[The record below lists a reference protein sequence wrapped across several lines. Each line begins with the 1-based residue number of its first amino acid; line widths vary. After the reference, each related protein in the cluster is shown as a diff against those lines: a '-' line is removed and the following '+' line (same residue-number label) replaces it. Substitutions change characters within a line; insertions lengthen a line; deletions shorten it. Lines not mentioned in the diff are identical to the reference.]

1 MIKKIILAFFVII
14 SIAIAME
21 LHREKKASEAWKIQ
35 QAENLKQA
43 ERYRINRRT
52 RKEAQEFLHNQAFVI
67 NNLDFLK
74 LDEVRTA
81 KNKEQAE
88 VLLKSIE
95 YERETKTNRAIAQAE
110 AILSRSFNKDIVRSM
125 AIDMAK
131 SEGLLVADTVKAEE
145 PAEPPHEQNY
155 TNDRNL
161 HKVELI
167 RVIDGDTIEVRYTTS
182 IRFKD
187 IDCFEN
193 HNNDRSNWQATEY
206 KKTKEEVLTAGKES
220 EQKLKEL
227 IKGNENNL
235 FLQVRG
241 LDRYRRILGDM
252 YIGGGKDKQSIN
264 EYMLKNGGCMV
275 YKPRPHRRRNRK

>member
-1 MIKKIILAFFVII
+1 MIKKIILALFVII

-21 LHREKKASEAWKIQ
+21 LHREKKASEAWEIQ

-52 RKEAQEFLHNQAFVI
+52 RKEAQEFLHKQAFII

-81 KNKEQAE
+81 KSKEQAE

-110 AILSRSFNKDIVRSM
+110 SILSRSFNKDIVRSM

-155 TNDRNL
+155 TNDKNL
-161 HKVELI
+161 RKVELI

-182 IRFKD
+182 IRLND
-187 IDCFEN
+187 VDCYEN
-193 HNNDRSNWQATEY
+193 KHNDRQKWQAKENNL
-206 KKTKEEVLTAGKES
+206 KEEEVIAKGKEN
-220 EQKLKEL
+220 EQKLKDLLDKE
-227 IKGNENNL
+227 GNDL
-235 FLQVRG
+235 FLQVKG
-241 LDRYRRILGDM
+241 LDRYRRILGKL
-252 YIGGGKDKQSIN
+252 YIGKDKQIDIN
-264 EYMLKNGGCMV
+264 EYMLKSGGCMP
-275 YKPRPHRRRNRK
+275 YKPRRGRPAKGAK